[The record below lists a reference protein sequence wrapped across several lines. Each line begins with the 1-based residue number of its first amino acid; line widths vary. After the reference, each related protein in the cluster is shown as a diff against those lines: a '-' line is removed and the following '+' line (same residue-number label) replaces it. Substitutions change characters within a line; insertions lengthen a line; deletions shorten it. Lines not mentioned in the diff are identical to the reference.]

1 MSISAFGVPTLMRGI
16 PLVIA
21 AVLAVASCT
30 PKPLPDTSGSPLLVS
45 SGAQAVPGEVLVQF
59 RPGTSSTRVQ
69 EILADTGARIEKSLG
84 SPLVYMIR
92 PLDGRTADGLVARL
106 RAHREVIYA
115 EPNRLRGI
123 NPSPVLQGDSSG
135 PPTR

>member
-1 MSISAFGVPTLMRGI
+1 MSISVFGMSASMRGI

-21 AVLAVASCT
+21 AMLAVASCM
-30 PKPLPDTSGSPLLVS
+30 PNSPPDTSGSPLLVS

-59 RPGTSSTRVQ
+59 RPGTSSARIQ

-84 SPLVYMIR
+84 TPLVYMVR
-92 PLDGRTADGLVARL
+92 PSDGRSADELVARL
-106 RAHREVIYA
+106 RAHREVMYA

-123 NPSPVLQGDSSG
+123 NPSPALQSPG
-135 PPTR
+135 PPIR